1 MRKAQPRSRLPELIW
16 ARRDDVVER
25 WKRRVREDLGE
36 RIDGLALEDSL
47 PDFLVALC
55 EALRRGVHHRA
66 PRAPAA
72 PAAASAQHGEQRA
85 SLPIDLTQLIW
96 EYGVLRDVVL
106 DLADEEALAI
116 SIAEMRI
123 FTDAIVAGIAES
135 SRSFVEA
142 RRAAEAKAQRAE
154 EQLHEAQAFE
164 QRLIA
169 IVSHDLRN
177 PLNAI
182 LLGARALL
190 ARGELT
196 ERDAAAVARM
206 RSAGERATRLIRD
219 LLDLTRAR
227 LGGGIPVEPRP
238 TDLTAVARGVVDE
251 LKPSFPDREIR
262 LEAPEPC
269 PGLWDPDRLA
279 QAIGNLVTNALKYG
293 DPAAPVQIRTTCERE
308 ARIEVHNEG
317 EPIPEAIRPGL
328 FDPWE
333 RGARGVDPSGRSAGL
348 GLYIVERIA
357 TAHGGRVEL
366 DSAAGRGTTF
376 TVVLPLEAPAS

>member
-1 MRKAQPRSRLPELIW
+1 MRKAPPRSRLLELIW

-25 WKRRVREDLGE
+25 WKRRVREDLRE

-47 PDFLVALC
+47 PDFLIALC

-85 SLPIDLTQLIW
+85 SQPVDLTQLIW

-106 DLADEEALAI
+106 ELADEEALPI
-116 SIAEMRI
+116 TMAEMRI
-123 FTDAIVAGIAES
+123 FTDSIIGGIAEA

-154 EQLHEAQAFE
+154 DQLRQAQAFE

-190 ARGELT
+190 ARGELS
-196 ERDAAAVARM
+196 ERDATAMGRI

-227 LGGGIPVEPRP
+227 LGGGIPVEPLP
-238 TDLTAVARGVVDE
+238 TDLAAVARGVVDE
-251 LKPSFPDREIR
+251 LRPSFPDREIR
-262 LEAPEPC
+262 LEAPQPC
-269 PGLWDPDRLA
+269 PGRWDPDRLA
-279 QAIGNLVTNALKYG
+279 QTIGNLVTNALKYG
-293 DPAAPVQIRTTCERE
+293 DPAAPVRIRITCEQE

-333 RGARGVDPSGRSAGL
+333 RGARGVDPSGSVGL

-357 TAHGGRVEL
+357 AAHGGRVEL